1 MKSYQNMINRLTGIL
16 SEDSLPYKDSIII
29 GDNSS
34 GKSDI
39 LKVLIQSDEEE
50 KYYFIDAVNR
60 YFNVNQVIN
69 RSEPKIIYSKEINI
83 HRIDEDNFNR
93 KDSFYYRGVPRAIED
108 FFVNYS
114 EELTMLMCEFL
125 QQKFEIKY
133 ENYGW
138 EVCIDGETVALSS
151 GYQALL
157 RIFIEVV
164 YFKKTKGTG
173 TVVIDEI
180 DEFLSVKN
188 CGEVLSF
195 LRENFKELHFIV
207 TTHSADLIAN
217 AENANLILLQGDRFQ
232 VLDAGDFSSV
242 SQVYNIF
249 DVILNGEEKKS
260 EKEKIDDKLRM
271 LLNNKMSGIW
281 NQEDKALLE
290 NLKSEN
296 LTKVQKLIVRQI
308 EEWKR

>member
-1 MKSYQNMINRLTGIL
+1 MKDYQSMINRLSGIL
-16 SEDSLPYKDSIII
+16 FEDSLPYENSIII

-39 LKVLIQSDEEE
+39 LKVLIQTDKEE

-69 RSEPKIIYSKEINI
+69 RSELEIVYSKEINI

-108 FFVNYS
+108 FFVTYS

-157 RIFIEVV
+157 RMFIEVV
-164 YFKKTKGTG
+164 YFKKTKGAG
-173 TVVIDEI
+173 TIVIDEI

-188 CGEVLSF
+188 CGKVLNF
-195 LRENFKELHFIV
+195 LREKFKGIYFVV

-217 AENANLILLQGDRFQ
+217 AENANLILLQGDSFQ
-232 VLDAGDFSSV
+232 ILDAGDFSSV

-249 DVILNGEEKKS
+249 DAILGGKEKKS
-260 EKEKIDDKLRM
+260 EKEKVNDKLRM

-281 NQEDKALLE
+281 NHEEEELLE

-308 EEWKR
+308 EEWEL